1 MIRIET
7 NFMQRYLAGLFL
19 ILLKCILLAW
29 SSTTLAGADPFATEG
44 RVDSGA
50 LASSTEYS
58 ICQADKI
65 SKPLTL
71 ADVVD
76 LALCNNPQ
84 TTIQWATWRAQAAQL
99 GVSKSTYLPILNGV
113 ITAENSRSAAGA
125 SASASA
131 SSDQASMSVTA
142 SYLLY
147 DFGGRAASV
156 ENASQLLVAV
166 HASRDAALQNIFLNA
181 IQAYYTLLST
191 RASVAAYQS
200 TEAAAEKSLQAAQA
214 RYQAGVATLADRLQA
229 KTALSQATLNRIR
242 AVGEATNAQGALL
255 NVMGF
260 AVTQALEL
268 SSPASDA
275 VAEQDSV
282 VEQDI
287 GKLITQARLSRPEL
301 QAAEAQIKAAEAQLA
316 AANASGLPSINLNG
330 SLGKFKVENMDS
342 TTTQRIGISLS
353 VPLFSGFKNTY
364 QTKTAQ
370 AQLAGKVAE
379 RDRMANQVALEV
391 WQAYQLLLTNSQG
404 LLAADDLLVSAEQSE
419 KMVAGRYQS
428 GLGNILDVL
437 TAQSTLASARQQQIA
452 ALYTFKVSKF
462 VLAQAIGQ
470 LDLTILNAI

>member
-1 MIRIET
+1 
-7 NFMQRYLAGLFL
+7 MQRYLAGLFL
-19 ILLKCILLAW
+19 ILFKCMLLAW
-29 SSTTLAGADPFATEG
+29 PSTTLAGADPFATEG

-50 LASSTEYS
+50 LARSTEYS

-84 TTIQWATWRAQAAQL
+84 TAIQWASWRAQAAQL
-99 GVSKSTYLPILNGV
+99 GVSMSSYLPTLNGV
-113 ITAENSRSAAGA
+113 VTVENSRSPVAG
-125 SASASA
+125 ASA
-131 SSDQASMSVTA
+131 SSDQTSMSVTA

-156 ENASQLLVAV
+156 ENASQLLVVV
-166 HASRDAALQNIFLNA
+166 HASREAALQNIFLNA
-181 IQAYYTLLST
+181 VQAYYTLLSA
-191 RASVAAYQS
+191 RASVAAYQAA
-200 TEAAAEKSLQAAQA
+200 EAAAEKSLQAAQA

-229 KTALSQATLNRIR
+229 QTALSQATLNRIR

-260 AVTQALEL
+260 AVTQALEI
-268 SSPASDA
+268 SSPSSDA

-287 GKLITQARLSRPEL
+287 GKLIAQARLSRPEL

-316 AANASGLPSINLNG
+316 AAKASGLPSINLNG
-330 SLGKFKVENMDS
+330 SLGKFKVENMAS
-342 TTTQRIGISLS
+342 TTTQKIGISLS

-364 QTKTAQ
+364 QTKMAQ
-370 AQLAGKVAE
+370 VQLAGKVAE
-379 RDRMANQVALEV
+379 RDRMVNQVALEL
-391 WQAYQLLLTNSQG
+391 WQAYQSLLTNSQG
-404 LLAADDLLVSAEQSE
+404 LRAADDLLASAEQSE

-437 TAQSTLASARQQQIA
+437 TAQSILASARQQQIS

-470 LDLTILNAI
+470 LDLTMVDAI

>member
-7 NFMQRYLAGLFL
+7 YFMQRNLAGLFL
-19 ILLKCILLAW
+19 ILFKCILLAW
-29 SSTTLAGADPFATEG
+29 PPTTLAGADPFSTEG

-99 GVSKSTYLPILNGV
+99 GFSKSTYLPILNGV

-125 SASASA
+125 SAS
-131 SSDQASMSVTA
+131 SDQTSMSVTA

-181 IQAYYTLLST
+181 VQAYYTLLSAQ
-191 RASVAAYQS
+191 ASVAAYQS
-200 TEAAAEKSLQAAQA
+200 AEAAAEKSLQAAQA

-275 VAEQDSV
+275 VAEQNCV

-330 SLGKFKVENMDS
+330 SLGKFKVENMAS
-342 TTTQRIGISLS
+342 TTTQKLGISLS

-370 AQLAGKVAE
+370 AQLTGKVAE

-391 WQAYQLLLTNSQG
+391 WKAYQSLLTNSQG
-404 LLAADDLLVSAEQSE
+404 LRAADDLLASAEQSE
-419 KMVAGRYQS
+419 KMVAGRYQA

-470 LDLTILNAI
+470 LDLTILDAI